1 MKKLVLVLGM
11 HRSGTSTLMGI
22 LNKMGLPIGDNL
34 MPPTNANPKGYF
46 ENMDFVYGN
55 EAILRNCNSSWDN
68 VKKIFNSNVLMTPQ
82 NKSIVNFL
90 LEKYKNYEVFG
101 VKDPRVCV
109 LLPLYEKVC
118 EEKNI
123 ELIQIYTE
131 RDKNSVIKSMTKRDG
146 FSVSKVDKMIE
157 YYKKFIKN
165 PDVSLQYENILSN
178 TEDTIKSLNNQFDF
192 LNLNNKEDILDFVD
206 PDLNRNG
213 K

>member
-46 ENMDFVYGN
+46 ENMDFVHGN
-55 EAILRNCNSSWDN
+55 ESILRNCNSSWDN
-68 VKKIFNSNVLMTPQ
+68 VKKIFNSDVLMTSQ

-123 ELIQIYTE
+123 ELIKIYTE
-131 RDKNSVIKSMTKRDG
+131 RDKNSVIKSITKRDG
-146 FSVSKVDKMIE
+146 FSISKVDEMIE

-165 PDVSLQYENILSN
+165 PDVSLQYENILIN
-178 TEDTIKSLNNQFDF
+178 TEDTIKSLNSQFDF